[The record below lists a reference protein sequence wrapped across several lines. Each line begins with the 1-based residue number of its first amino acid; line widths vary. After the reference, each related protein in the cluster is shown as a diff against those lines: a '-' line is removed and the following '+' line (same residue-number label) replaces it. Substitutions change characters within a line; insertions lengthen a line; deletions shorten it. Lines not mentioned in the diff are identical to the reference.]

1 MASIIRGGVV
11 VMWVYTKHGFLAI
24 VQHNSMPEHFQVKS
38 RIIDPLEILWPDEEI
53 EIIDWADYR
62 FRITITKEKTIQ
74 VVTEQLSNVDYT
86 SFKDECKYDEEYY
99 YTLTKVWSIMYNYQQ
114 RMES

>member
-1 MASIIRGGVV
+1 
-11 VMWVYTKHGFLAI
+11 MWVYTKHGFLAI
-24 VQHNSMPEHFQVKS
+24 VQHNSMDDHFQVKS
-38 RIIDPLEILWPDEEI
+38 RIIDPLEIMWPDEEI

-62 FRITITKEKTIQ
+62 FRITITKEKAIQ

>member
-1 MASIIRGGVV
+1 
-11 VMWVYTKHGFLAI
+11 MWVYTKHGFLAI
-24 VQHNSMPEHFQVKS
+24 VQHNSMDDHFQVKS

-62 FRITITKEKTIQ
+62 FRITITKEKAIQ
-74 VVTEQLSNVDYT
+74 VVTKQLSNVDYT
-86 SFKDECKYDEEYY
+86 SFKDECKNDEEYY

-114 RMES
+114 RME

>member
-1 MASIIRGGVV
+1 
-11 VMWVYTKHGFLAI
+11 MWVYTKHGFLAI
-24 VQHNSMPEHFQVKS
+24 VQHNSMDDHFQVKS
-38 RIIDPLEILWPDEEI
+38 RIIDPLEILWPGEEI

-62 FRITITKEKTIQ
+62 FRITITKEKAIQ
-74 VVTEQLSNVDYT
+74 VVTDQLSNVDYT

>member
-24 VQHNSMPEHFQVKS
+24 VQHNSMPEHFQVQS

-62 FRITITKEKTIQ
+62 FRITITKEKAIQ